1 MTSHAPTPNDGTDRP
16 GDPDQQPDASEQT
29 PGQAPAPAS
38 DEPEIAEAEAAQPAI
53 AEADAPEPD
62 SAPAAATHA
71 DDAAR
76 YDDAE
81 PVEAPRPDDA
91 ARDDN
96 ADDAFRDGTDSPA
109 DDAGGDAFRD
119 DRGTNP
125 TEPLAA
131 ETYPTTPIGS
141 GYTRG
146 PAGSDF
152 TGGPAG
158 SDFTGGPAGSDFTGG
173 PAGSGYTGGP
183 AGPGYTGG
191 PGFGSGNAGFPPP
204 PPSGAAG
211 AFPPPPP
218 GGPVGPPSNAFF
230 NWFRNLGMP
239 RGQDRWIGG
248 VASGVAHRIGLDP
261 ILVRGLFILL
271 AVFGVGVLLYGIA
284 WALLPEPDG
293 RIHAEEAGR
302 SSWTAGMTGAV
313 IFTVL
318 GVFSRPFG
326 WFTNDWGWGFGGFVW
341 AAIWVGAVA
350 FFVYWLAT
358 RNKDGAP
365 AGTSQ
370 HGTAGF
376 PPAPAASGPGT
387 STYGSEYDKP
397 ASTSTDPAAGSHSGP
412 SHSPGSNF
420 GSASGW
426 GSASSFGST
435 PAAGTGY
442 GTSGGYQGP
451 PRPTY
456 PQPRPYP
463 QPAPVPP
470 KPAPRGPS
478 GAAIAL
484 TLGAAML
491 AAGAVLGLN
500 ALEFV
505 ELGLNVVPVAIASAL
520 IVIGLGV
527 VVTGSLGRTSGILGF
542 LAAVGLVLSLVFS
555 AGMQWTASNF
565 AIASSRTWTS
575 TAAPAAG
582 DGYSVVAGNGTVDL
596 RGVSGSRF
604 GGPAVV
610 PVNAVAASV
619 TVIIPDDVPVKVETQ
634 MALGNV
640 EYATPSD
647 SGRQSGVWQ
656 PGTYIINDDGG
667 APEIILS
674 VRGAVSS
681 VDILTVS
688 ELEQNQ

>member
-1 MTSHAPTPNDGTDRP
+1 MTSHAPTPNDGTDRT
-16 GDPDQQPDASEQT
+16 DEPDQQPAASEPAPLADEASAATDDASHD
-29 PGQAPAPAS
+29 G
-38 DEPEIAEAEAAQPAI
+38 
-53 AEADAPEPD
+53 
-62 SAPAAATHA
+62 
-71 DDAAR
+71 DAA
-76 YDDAE
+76 
-81 PVEAPRPDDA
+81 
-91 ARDDN
+91 
-96 ADDAFRDGTDSPA
+96 
-109 DDAGGDAFRD
+109 
-119 DRGTNP
+119 TNP
-125 TEPLAA
+125 TEPNEPASSPTEPIEPA
-131 ETYPTTPIGS
+131 SNPTEPIEPRTYPTTPIGS
-141 GYTRG
+141 
-146 PAGSDF
+146 DF
-152 TGGPAG
+152 
-158 SDFTGGPAGSDFTGG
+158 
-173 PAGSGYTGGP
+173 AGSGRPFPTPSASYGDGHPGRDGGN
-183 AGPGYTGG
+183 G
-191 PGFGSGNAGFPPP
+191 GFPPP

-218 GGPVGPPSNAFF
+218 GAPVPLPSNPFF
-230 NWFRNLGMP
+230 SWFRNLGIP

-248 VASGVAHRIGLDP
+248 VASGIGHRIGLDP

-271 AVFGVGVLLYGIA
+271 AVFGGVGVLLYGIA

-341 AAIWVGAVA
+341 AAIWIGAVA

-358 RNKDGAP
+358 RNKDAAP
-365 AGTSQ
+365 AGTPL
-370 HGTAGF
+370 HGTEGF
-376 PPAPAASGPGT
+376 PPGSPASGPGT
-387 STYGSEYDKP
+387 SAFTNSAGTTGSTGSTVP
-397 ASTSTDPAAGSHSGP
+397 APGGHSGP
-412 SHSPGSNF
+412 SHSSGSGLGSTPGY
-420 GSASGW
+420 
-426 GSASSFGST
+426 GST

-442 GTSGGYQGP
+442 GLGTPGGFQGP
-451 PRPTY
+451 PRPMY

-463 QPAPVPP
+463 QPAPLPP
-470 KPAPRGPS
+470 KPGPRGPS

-505 ELGLNVVPVAIASAL
+505 ELGLDIVPVAIASAL
-520 IVIGLGV
+520 IVIGIGV
-527 VVTGSLGRTSGILGF
+527 VVMGALGRTSGILGF

-565 AIASSRTWTS
+565 AIASNRTWTS

-596 RGVSGSRF
+596 RSVSGS
-604 GGPAVV
+604 GGSPAVV

-619 TVIIPDDVPVKVETQ
+619 TVIIPDDVPVQVETQ

-640 EYATPSD
+640 EYVTPGD

-674 VRGAVSS
+674 VRGVVSS

-688 ELEQNQ
+688 ELEQTQ

>member
-1 MTSHAPTPNDGTDRP
+1 MTSHAPTPSENDGTDRT
-16 GDPDQQPDASEQT
+16 DEPDQQPAVPEPT
-29 PGQAPAPAS
+29 PEPTPAPAS
-38 DEPEIAEAEAAQPAI
+38 GDPEIVEADAAQPA
-53 AEADAPEPD
+53 AVEADAAEPD

-81 PVEAPRPDDA
+81 PGEAQHPDDA
-91 ARDDN
+91 SRDDSR
-96 ADDAFRDGTDSPA
+96 DAS
-109 DDAGGDAFRD
+109 RD

-125 TEPLAA
+125 TEPLASG
-131 ETYPTTPIGS
+131 TYPTTPIGS
-141 GYTRG
+141 GYSG
-146 PAGSDF
+146 GS
-152 TGGPAG
+152 
-158 SDFTGGPAGSDFTGG
+158 
-173 PAGSGYTGGP
+173 AGSGY
-183 AGPGYTGG
+183 AGG
-191 PGFGSGNAGFPPP
+191 PGFDSGNGGFPPP

-218 GGPVGPPSNAFF
+218 GAPLPPPSNPFF
-230 NWFRNLGMP
+230 SWFRNLGMP

-248 VASGVAHRIGLDP
+248 VASGIGHRIGLDP

-341 AAIWVGAVA
+341 AAIWIGAVA

-365 AGTSQ
+365 AGAPQ
-370 HGTAGF
+370 HGTEGF
-376 PPAPAASGPGT
+376 PPAPSAAGPGT
-387 STYGSEYDKP
+387 SAFTNSAGPSDSAAP
-397 ASTSTDPAAGSHSGP
+397 APGSHSGP
-412 SHSPGSNF
+412 SRSTGT
-420 GSASGW
+420 GYGTT
-426 GSASSFGST
+426 SSYSST

-442 GTSGGYQGP
+442 GHGSPSGFQGP
-451 PRPTY
+451 PRPMY

-470 KPAPRGPS
+470 KIGPRGPS

-520 IVIGLGV
+520 IVIGIGV
-527 VVTGSLGRTSGILGF
+527 VVTGALGRTSGILGF

-555 AGMQWTASNF
+555 AGMQWTANNF
-565 AIASSRTWTS
+565 AIASNRTWTS
-575 TAAPAAG
+575 ASAPAEG

-596 RGVSGSRF
+596 RSVSGSRV

-640 EYATPSD
+640 EYATPED

-674 VRGAVSS
+674 VRGVVSS

-688 ELEQNQ
+688 ELEQTR

>member
-1 MTSHAPTPNDGTDRP
+1 MTSHAPTPSENDGTDRT
-16 GDPDQQPDASEQT
+16 DEPDQQPAVPEPAS
-29 PGQAPAPAS
+29 GPAPAS
-38 DEPEIAEAEAAQPAI
+38 ASGEPEIVEATAAEPATVEAEAA
-53 AEADAPEPD
+53 ELDSEPD

-76 YDDAE
+76 YDEAE
-81 PVEAPRPDDA
+81 PAEAAQPDDA
-91 ARDDN
+91 SRA
-96 ADDAFRDGTDSPA
+96 
-109 DDAGGDAFRD
+109 

-125 TEPLAA
+125 TEPLASA
-131 ETYPTTPIGS
+131 TYPTTPIGS
-141 GYTRG
+141 GF
-146 PAGSDF
+146 S
-152 TGGPAG
+152 
-158 SDFTGGPAGSDFTGG
+158 GG
-173 PAGSGYTGGP
+173 PAGSGHTGGS
-183 AGPGYTGG
+183 GFDGG
-191 PGFGSGNAGFPPP
+191 NGGFPPP
-204 PPSGAAG
+204 PPSGA
-211 AFPPPPP
+211 FPPPPS
-218 GGPVGPPSNAFF
+218 GTPVPPPSNPFF
-230 NWFRNLGMP
+230 SWFRNLGIT

-248 VASGVAHRIGLDP
+248 VASGIGHRIGLDP

-271 AVFGVGVLLYGIA
+271 AVFGGLGGLLYGIA

-341 AAIWVGAVA
+341 AAIWIGAVA

-365 AGTSQ
+365 AGTPQ
-370 HGTAGF
+370 HGTEGF
-376 PPAPAASGPGT
+376 PTAPPASGPGT
-387 STYGSEYDKP
+387 AAFTNSADP
-397 ASTSTDPAAGSHSGP
+397 ASTDPAPGSHFGPGHSGL
-412 SHSPGSNF
+412 SHSPGS
-420 GSASGW
+420 GYGTT
-426 GSASSFGST
+426 SSYGST
-435 PAAGTGY
+435 SAAGTGFGHGAPGSFQ
-442 GTSGGYQGP
+442 GT
-451 PRPTY
+451 PRPMY

-463 QPAPVPP
+463 QPAPVPA
-470 KPAPRGPS
+470 KIGPRGPS
-478 GAAIAL
+478 GATIAL
-484 TLGAAML
+484 ALGAAML

-520 IVIGLGV
+520 IVIGIGV
-527 VVTGSLGRTSGILGF
+527 VVTGALGRTSGILGF

-555 AGMQWTASNF
+555 AGMQWTANNF
-565 AIASSRTWTS
+565 AIASNRTWTS
-575 TAAPAAG
+575 ASAPAEG

-596 RGVSGSRF
+596 RSVSGSRV

-640 EYATPSD
+640 EYATPED

-656 PGTYIINDDGG
+656 PGAYIINDDGG
-667 APEIILS
+667 APEIVLS
-674 VRGAVSS
+674 VRGVVSS

-688 ELEQNQ
+688 ELEQTR

>member
-1 MTSHAPTPNDGTDRP
+1 APAT
-16 GDPDQQPDASEQT
+16 ASGE
-29 PGQAPAPAS
+29 PAPAS
-38 DEPEIAEAEAAQPAI
+38 ASGELAAPEPTEPGEPAPASPSGEPEIVEPETAEPGAAQPATV
-53 AEADAPEPD
+53 EADAAEPD

-76 YDDAE
+76 YDDTQ
-81 PVEAPRPDDA
+81 PVEAARPDDA
-91 ARDDN
+91 
-96 ADDAFRDGTDSPA
+96 S
-109 DDAGGDAFRD
+109 RD

-125 TEPLAA
+125 TEPLASG
-131 ETYPTTPIGS
+131 TYPTTPIGS
-141 GYTRG
+141 GY
-146 PAGSDF
+146 S
-152 TGGPAG
+152 
-158 SDFTGGPAGSDFTGG
+158 GG
-173 PAGSGYTGGP
+173 PAGSGY
-183 AGPGYTGG
+183 AGG

-211 AFPPPPP
+211 SFPPPPP
-218 GGPVGPPSNAFF
+218 GAPVPAPSNPFF
-230 NWFRNLGMP
+230 SWFRSLGIP

-248 VASGVAHRIGLDP
+248 VASGIGHRIGLDP

-341 AAIWVGAVA
+341 AAIWIGAVA

-365 AGTSQ
+365 AGTP
-370 HGTAGF
+370 HHRPEGF
-376 PPAPAASGPGT
+376 PPASSASGPGT
-387 STYGSEYDKP
+387 SAFTDAAGTTGS
-397 ASTSTDPAAGSHSGP
+397 AAPGSHSDP
-412 SHSPGSNF
+412 AHSPGSSYGSTSGF
-420 GSASGW
+420 GST
-426 GSASSFGST
+426 SSYGST
-435 PAAGTGY
+435 PAAGTGFGY
-442 GTSGGYQGP
+442 GSPGGFEGP
-451 PRPTY
+451 PRPMY

-463 QPAPVPP
+463 QPAPVPT
-470 KPAPRGPS
+470 KPGPRGPS

-520 IVIGLGV
+520 IMIGIGV
-527 VVTGSLGRTSGILGF
+527 VVSGALGRTSGILGF

-565 AIASSRTWTS
+565 AIASNRTWTS
-575 TAAPAAG
+575 TTAPAAG

-596 RGVSGSRF
+596 RSVSGSRV
-604 GGPAVV
+604 GGPAVI

-619 TVIIPDDVPVKVETQ
+619 TVIIPDGVPVKVETQ

-640 EYATPSD
+640 EYATPGD

-656 PGTYIINDDGG
+656 PGTYIINDDGS
-667 APEIILS
+667 APKIILS
-674 VRGAVSS
+674 VRGVVSS

-688 ELEQNQ
+688 ELEQTR

>member
-1 MTSHAPTPNDGTDRP
+1 
-16 GDPDQQPDASEQT
+16 
-29 PGQAPAPAS
+29 
-38 DEPEIAEAEAAQPAI
+38 
-53 AEADAPEPD
+53 
-62 SAPAAATHA
+62 
-71 DDAAR
+71 
-76 YDDAE
+76 
-81 PVEAPRPDDA
+81 
-91 ARDDN
+91 
-96 ADDAFRDGTDSPA
+96 SPA
-109 DDAGGDAFRD
+109 DDAAGDAFRDDRGTDFD

-152 TGGPAG
+152 TGGPSG
-158 SDFTGGPAGSDFTGG
+158 SGYTGGPAGSDFTGG
-173 PAGSGYTGGP
+173 PAG
-183 AGPGYTGG
+183 PGYTGG
-191 PGFGSGNAGFPPP
+191 SGFGSGNAGFPPP

-365 AGTSQ
+365 AGTP
-370 HGTAGF
+370 HHRTEGF
-376 PPAPAASGPGT
+376 PPASSATGPGT
-387 STYGSEYDKP
+387 SAFTDSAGTTGS
-397 ASTSTDPAAGSHSGP
+397 AAPGSHSDP
-412 SHSPGSNF
+412 SHSYDSSYGSTSGF
-420 GSASGW
+420 GST
-426 GSASSFGST
+426 SSYGST
-435 PAAGTGY
+435 PAAGTGFGY
-442 GTSGGYQGP
+442 GSPGGFEGP
-451 PRPTY
+451 PRPMY

-463 QPAPVPP
+463 QPAPVPT
-470 KPAPRGPS
+470 KPGPRGPS

-505 ELGLNVVPVAIASAL
+505 E
-520 IVIGLGV
+520 
-527 VVTGSLGRTSGILGF
+527 
-542 LAAVGLVLSLVFS
+542 
-555 AGMQWTASNF
+555 
-565 AIASSRTWTS
+565 
-575 TAAPAAG
+575 
-582 DGYSVVAGNGTVDL
+582 
-596 RGVSGSRF
+596 
-604 GGPAVV
+604 
-610 PVNAVAASV
+610 
-619 TVIIPDDVPVKVETQ
+619 
-634 MALGNV
+634 
-640 EYATPSD
+640 
-647 SGRQSGVWQ
+647 
-656 PGTYIINDDGG
+656 
-667 APEIILS
+667 
-674 VRGAVSS
+674 
-681 VDILTVS
+681 
-688 ELEQNQ
+688 

>member
-38 DEPEIAEAEAAQPAI
+38 GEPEIAEAEAAQPAT
-53 AEADAPEPD
+53 AEADAAEPD

-96 ADDAFRDGTDSPA
+96 ADDAFSDGTDSPA
-109 DDAGGDAFRD
+109 DDAGDAFRDDRGTDFD

-141 GYTRG
+141 GYT
-146 PAGSDF
+146 
-152 TGGPAG
+152 GGPAG
-158 SDFTGGPAGSDFTGG
+158 SDFTGGS
-173 PAGSGYTGGP
+173 
-183 AGPGYTGG
+183 
-191 PGFGSGNAGFPPP
+191 GFGSGNAGFPPP
-204 PPSGAAG
+204 PPSGIAG
-211 AFPPPPP
+211 AFPPPP
-218 GGPVGPPSNAFF
+218 GGPVGSPSNAFF

-365 AGTSQ
+365 AGASP
-370 HGTAGF
+370 HGAEAF
-376 PPAPAASGPGT
+376 PPAAAASGPGT

-397 ASTSTDPAAGSHSGP
+397 ASTSTAPAPGSHSGP
-412 SHSPGSNF
+412 SHSPGSSF
-420 GSASGW
+420 GSASGL
-426 GSASSFGST
+426 GSGSGVGSTSSFGST

-442 GTSGGYQGP
+442 GPSGGYQGP

-527 VVTGSLGRTSGILGF
+527 VVTGALGRTSGILGF

-596 RGVSGSRF
+596 RGVSGSRI

>member
-1 MTSHAPTPNDGTDRP
+1 MTSHAPTPSENDGTDNDGTDRT
-16 GDPDQQPDASEQT
+16 DEPDQQPAVPEPAS
-29 PGQAPAPAS
+29 GPAPAS
-38 DEPEIAEAEAAQPAI
+38 ASGEPEIVEATAAEPATV
-53 AEADAPEPD
+53 EADAAEPDSEPD

-76 YDDAE
+76 YDEAE
-81 PVEAPRPDDA
+81 PVEAAQPDDA
-91 ARDDN
+91 SRA
-96 ADDAFRDGTDSPA
+96 
-109 DDAGGDAFRD
+109 

-125 TEPLAA
+125 TEPLASA
-131 ETYPTTPIGS
+131 TYPTTPIGS
-141 GYTRG
+141 GF
-146 PAGSDF
+146 S
-152 TGGPAG
+152 
-158 SDFTGGPAGSDFTGG
+158 GG
-173 PAGSGYTGGP
+173 PAGSGH
-183 AGPGYTGG
+183 TGG
-191 PGFGSGNAGFPPP
+191 PGFDGGNGGFPPP
-204 PPSGAAG
+204 PPSGASG

-218 GGPVGPPSNAFF
+218 GTPVPPPSNPFF
-230 NWFRNLGMP
+230 SWFRNLGIT

-248 VASGVAHRIGLDP
+248 VASGIGHRIGLDP

-271 AVFGVGVLLYGIA
+271 AVFGGLGGLLYGIA

-313 IFTVL
+313 ILTVL

-326 WFTNDWGWGFGGFVW
+326 WFSNDWGWGFGGFVW
-341 AAIWVGAVA
+341 AAIWIGAVA

-365 AGTSQ
+365 AGTPQ
-370 HGTAGF
+370 HGAAGF
-376 PPAPAASGPGT
+376 PTAPTASGPGT
-387 STYGSEYDKP
+387 AAFTNSADP
-397 ASTSTDPAAGSHSGP
+397 ASTDPAPGSHSGL
-412 SHSPGSNF
+412 SHSPGSGYNTT
-420 GSASGW
+420 
-426 GSASSFGST
+426 SSYGST
-435 PAAGTGY
+435 SAAGTGFGH
-442 GTSGGYQGP
+442 GTPGSFQGT
-451 PRPTY
+451 PRPMY

-463 QPAPVPP
+463 QPAPVPA
-470 KPAPRGPS
+470 KIGPRGPS

-520 IVIGLGV
+520 IVIGIGV
-527 VVTGSLGRTSGILGF
+527 VVTGALGRTSGILGF

-555 AGMQWTASNF
+555 AGMQWTANNF
-565 AIASSRTWTS
+565 AIASNRTWTS
-575 TAAPAAG
+575 ASAPAEG

-596 RGVSGSRF
+596 RSVSGSRV

-640 EYATPSD
+640 EYATPED

-667 APEIILS
+667 APEIVLS
-674 VRGAVSS
+674 IRGVVSS

-688 ELEQNQ
+688 ELEQTR